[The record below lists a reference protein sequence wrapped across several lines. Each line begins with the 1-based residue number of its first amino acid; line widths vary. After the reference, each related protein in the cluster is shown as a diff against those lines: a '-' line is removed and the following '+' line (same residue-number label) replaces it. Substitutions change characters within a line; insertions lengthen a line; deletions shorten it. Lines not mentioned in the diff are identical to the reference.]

1 MTSKTPIKCPY
12 CSNDKISKN
21 GHSKAGNQVYNCN
34 NKPAHTKTLQKPTQ
48 TKPTNL
54 TYEIKF

>member
-1 MTSKTPIKCPY
+1 MTSKTPIKYPY
-12 CSNDKISKN
+12 CGNDKISKN
-21 GHSKAGNQVYNCN
+21 GHNKAGKQVYNYN